1 MKVLSVEGVGRGN
14 GPTFQN
20 LASKEVMGWEG
31 MVVLA
36 RRMRSKRLEEGSR
49 SDTGI

>member
-1 MKVLSVEGVGRGN
+1 MKVLSVEGVSRGN